1 MASEAGRPTVLQVLP
16 ALDGGG
22 VERGT
27 IEITEALTAQ
37 GWGAVVVSE
46 GGRLVPSVTRAGG
59 RHITLPL
66 GTKTPWGIWRNAS
79 RLVELMRGEG
89 IDLVHARSRAPAWS
103 AWIACRRT
111 GVPFVTTY
119 HGAYSEKTP
128 GKRRYNS
135 IMARGARVIAASGFI
150 ADLVRT
156 QHHVPED
163 RLRLIPRGIDP
174 AAFDPAAV
182 GGPRVARLAQAWG
195 LPDDARIILLPAR
208 VSRWKGHSVLIAALG
223 LLKQPDLCVVLVG
236 SDQGRQ
242 AYVRSLLDQAA
253 SLGVTSQLRMVG
265 HCADMAAALMLADVV
280 VSASTEPEA
289 FGRAVIEAQ
298 AMARVVI
305 AAGHGGA
312 AETVADGDTGL
323 LVPPG
328 DAQAL
333 ADAITRVLTMSED
346 ARAAMGARARASV
359 LRDYTVQAMQQAT
372 MAVYAEVLA
381 DNASLIRPT
390 PCTGS

>member
-1 MASEAGRPTVLQVLP
+1 MAFETDGRPTVLQVLP
-16 ALDGGG
+16 ALDSGG

-37 GWGAVVVSE
+37 GWGAVVASQ
-46 GGRLVPSVTRAGG
+46 GGRLVPSVERAGG
-59 RHITLPL
+59 RHIALPL
-66 GTKTPWGIWRNAS
+66 RTKTPWGIWRNAG
-79 RLVELMRGEG
+79 RLVDVIRGEK

-103 AWIACRRT
+103 AWLACRRT

-135 IMARGARVIAASGFI
+135 VMARGARVIAASGFI
-150 ADLVRT
+150 ADLLRH
-156 QHHVPED
+156 QHGVTED

-174 AAFDPAAV
+174 AAFDPTAV
-182 GGPRVARLAQAWG
+182 GGPRVARLAHAWG
-195 LPDDARIILLPAR
+195 LPDDAKIILLPAR
-208 VSRWKGHSVLIAALG
+208 VSRWKGQSVLIAALAR
-223 LLKQPDLCVVLVG
+223 LDRPDVCVVLVG

-298 AMARVVI
+298 AMGRVVI
-305 AAGHGGA
+305 AADHGGA
-312 AETVADGDTGL
+312 SETVTEGETGL

-333 ADAITRVLTMSED
+333 ADAIGRVLAMSDE

-359 LRDYTVQAMQQAT
+359 LSHYTVQAMQQAT
-372 MAVYAEVLA
+372 MAVYEEVWAEVA
-381 DNASLIRPT
+381 VS
-390 PCTGS
+390 

>member
-1 MASEAGRPTVLQVLP
+1 MAPRDGALPTVLQVLP
-16 ALDGGG
+16 ALDSGG

-27 IEITEALTAQ
+27 IEITEALTAAGCRALVTSQ
-37 GWGAVVVSE
+37 
-46 GGRLVPSVTRAGG
+46 GGRLVPAVERAGG

-66 GTKTPWGIWRNAS
+66 RTKTPWGILRNAGS
-79 RLVELMRGEG
+79 LAALIREESV
-89 IDLVHARSRAPAWS
+89 DLVHARSRAPAWS

-119 HGAYSEKTP
+119 HGAYSEGTP

-135 IMARGARVIAASGFI
+135 VMARGVRVIAASAFI
-150 ADLVRT
+150 ADLLRR
-156 QHHVPED
+156 QHGVTED
-163 RLRLIPRGIDP
+163 RLRIIPRGIDP
-174 AAFDPAAV
+174 AAFDPASV
-182 GGPRVARLAQAWG
+182 NGPRVARLAQGWS
-195 LPDDARIILLPAR
+195 LPDDAKIILLPAR
-208 VSRWKGHSVLIAALG
+208 VSRWKGQSVLIAALG
-223 LLKQPDLCVVLVG
+223 LLKRPDLCVVLVG

-253 SLGVTSQLRMVG
+253 ALGVTSQLRMVG
-265 HCADMAAALMLADVV
+265 HCADMAAALMLADIV

-298 AMARVVI
+298 AMGRVVI

-333 ADAITRVLTMSED
+333 ASTIERVLAMPEAD
-346 ARAAMGARARASV
+346 RAAMGARARASV
-359 LRDYTVQAMQQAT
+359 LSHYTVAAMQQAT
-372 MAVYAEVLA
+372 LTVYAEVLEA
-381 DNASLIRPT
+381 ARGHS
-390 PCTGS
+390 